1 MEIEKIGIRLEKIK
15 KLNSNFEYS
24 FGEKISSNNIE
35 FIENKLNLT
44 FPEKVK
50 KFYSFTN
57 GLKTTNPN
65 FEIIEL
71 NKLKKEKALVHFAT
85 FDNNKKIY
93 FETEKWNNANEWN
106 IIEKETNY
114 ELTKTISSFWSNKI
128 WHWIENKKRIWENEF
143 WKTE

>member
-1 MEIEKIGIRLEKIK
+1 M
-15 KLNSNFEYS
+15 
-24 FGEKISSNNIE
+24 
-35 FIENKLNLT
+35 
-44 FPEKVK
+44 K